1 MTLIKH
7 FALILALTFF
17 GLTAMAEAQ
26 TARLSTVNVTSDGA
40 RVHIAAQGDISE
52 MRIDVADEQ
61 GEVVFQ
67 SGAISGQTLDW
78 KMTDAQGERVA
89 AGIYLVTVTFRT
101 AAGKLRKRVEQVSV
115 DEVEKHETQQTAAA
129 APEAVQATITG
140 AGTNGKIAKF
150 TGTATIANSVI
161 TETAGNIGIGVAP
174 RAGIKLTMNGPALVT
189 AGTNKEVQ
197 LGSPNTEIGMSFKFP
212 YTSSITNRADIRF
225 NGDTLTLS
233 AGNGTGI
240 PAAANGMVVTRLG
253 TVGIGTTNPY
263 GKLHVLAN
271 NGYSLYSRNDSGFAI
286 YGISSSGYAGFFEG
300 KAKVTGTL
308 EVGSCVGCTMTSD
321 QNLKTNFSSIN
332 PRLVLDRLAALPI
345 RQWNYKA
352 DDSSIRH
359 IGPMAQDFRTAFNL
373 GADDKHID
381 MIDAN
386 GVTMAAIQGLY
397 QMSMEQNKELTN
409 QIKEQSRQIKQ
420 LQTRLARVERTA
432 HKNNSHRRRAAR

>member
-1 MTLIKH
+1 
-7 FALILALTFF
+7 
-17 GLTAMAEAQ
+17 
-26 TARLSTVNVTSDGA
+26 
-40 RVHIAAQGDISE
+40 
-52 MRIDVADEQ
+52 
-61 GEVVFQ
+61 
-67 SGAISGQTLDW
+67 
-78 KMTDAQGERVA
+78 
-89 AGIYLVTVTFRT
+89 
-101 AAGKLRKRVEQVSV
+101 
-115 DEVEKHETQQTAAA
+115 
-129 APEAVQATITG
+129 
-140 AGTNGKIAKF
+140 
-150 TGTATIANSVI
+150 
-161 TETAGNIGIGVAP
+161 
-174 RAGIKLTMNGPALVT
+174 
-189 AGTNKEVQ
+189 
-197 LGSPNTEIGMSFKFP
+197 MSFKFP
-212 YTSSITNRADIRF
+212 YTPSITNRADIRF
-225 NGDTLTLS
+225 NGETLTLS

-263 GKLHVLAN
+263 GRLHVQAN
-271 NGYSLYSRNDSGFAI
+271 NGYSLYSSNDSGFAI

-308 EVGSCVGCTMTSD
+308 EVGSCAGCTMTSD

-332 PRLVLDRLAALPI
+332 PRLVLDHLAAIPI

-352 DDSSIRH
+352 DDSSVH
-359 IGPMAQDFRTAFNL
+359 HLGPMAQDFRSAFNL

-397 QMSMEQNKELTN
+397 QMSLEQNKELTN